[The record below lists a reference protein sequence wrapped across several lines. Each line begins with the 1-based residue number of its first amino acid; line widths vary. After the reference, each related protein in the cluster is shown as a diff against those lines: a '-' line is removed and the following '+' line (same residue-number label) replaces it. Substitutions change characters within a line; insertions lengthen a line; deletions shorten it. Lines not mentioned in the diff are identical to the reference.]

1 MDTMPMD
8 ILTLMVMLSMAR
20 GQPMLMLIMVPM
32 ATPVP
37 TDMAILMLTVL
48 MPTHTVVMAMVFIT
62 NLLLIVKN
70 GGFVSK

>member
-20 GQPMLMLIMVPM
+20 GQLMLMLTIVPM

-37 TDMAILMLTVL
+37 MDMDIPMLTVL

-70 GGFVSK
+70 

>member
-20 GQPMLMLIMVPM
+20 GQLMLMLIIVPM

-37 TDMAILMLTVL
+37 MDMAILMPTVL

-62 NLLLIVKN
+62 KLLLIVEN
-70 GGFVSK
+70 

>member
-8 ILTLMVMLSMAR
+8 ILTLMAMLSMAR
-20 GQPMLMLIMVPM
+20 GQPMLMLTMVPM

-37 TDMAILMLTVL
+37 MDMAILMPTVL

-70 GGFVSK
+70 

>member
-32 ATPVP
+32 A
-37 TDMAILMLTVL
+37 ILMLTVL
-48 MPTHTVVMAMVFIT
+48 MPIHTVVMAMVFIT

-70 GGFVSK
+70 